1 MPPVYSASAH
11 LFPPVGVLQFLSMG
25 SYDAGITP
33 HCVSDTTDVLLPSH
47 HHLRDAHQ
55 MPMRKHKI
63 TAVLHMLGY
72 LHQGCVGYAQHI
84 EMQKWIRQK
93 GLHNVYHF
101 MWETFQ
107 DAWKR

>member
-1 MPPVYSASAH
+1 
-11 LFPPVGVLQFLSMG
+11 GRKKRNDLS
-25 SYDAGITP
+25 
-33 HCVSDTTDVLLPSH
+33 
-47 HHLRDAHQ
+47 RQ

>member
-1 MPPVYSASAH
+1 
-11 LFPPVGVLQFLSMG
+11 GRKKRN
-25 SYDAGITP
+25 D
-33 HCVSDTTDVLLPSH
+33 LP
-47 HHLRDAHQ
+47 RQ

-93 GLHNVYHF
+93 GLHNVYEF
-101 MWETFQ
+101 MLETFG

>member
-47 HHLRDAHQ
+47 HHLRADF
-55 MPMRKHKI
+55 KGK
-63 TAVLHMLGY
+63 AVLSATPVCGQAATACMG
-72 LHQGCVGYAQHI
+72 
-84 EMQKWIRQK
+84 
-93 GLHNVYHF
+93 
-101 MWETFQ
+101 
-107 DAWKR
+107 